1 MVSLPPL
8 IAWGFEH
15 KGAKTYKLQQDGG
28 DSDVRGTDE
37 PMHSHM
43 GSLCIC
49 AGLHR
54 PSLRLHATMFLLSG
68 KSCGGFVVRRGGVYR
83 LGQGL
88 NTYDLG
94 QAIKD
99 GIDEFVTSIEIV
111 HGRVRT
117 HNGSCT
123 SAA

>member
-1 MVSLPPL
+1 M
-8 IAWGFEH
+8 
-15 KGAKTYKLQQDGG
+15 
-28 DSDVRGTDE
+28 RGTDK

-54 PSLRLHATMFLLSG
+54 PLLRLHATMFLLFG
-68 KSCGGFVVRRGGVYR
+68 KSRGGFVVRRGGAYR
-83 LGQGL
+83 LGQGR
-88 NTYDLG
+88 NTYNLG

-99 GIDEFVTSIEIV
+99 GIDAFVTSIEIV
-111 HGRVRT
+111 HGHTRT